1 MKIGRLIVG
10 FLKWRS
16 QRDAR
21 RRRRKFPPHGQ
32 YRERLNVPYIP
43 DINSHHQYDVIY
55 AKENRKNCCIIDI
68 HGGSYIFGDH
78 EDNYHFG
85 LKFVEKGFDFIS
97 IDYIPNDGRGSV
109 KELIQQCATCI
120 NVILSNLKQ
129 LQLTGDTF
137 ALTGDSAGG
146 HLALILSQAIENPE
160 IAANLGI
167 SFPKD
172 FKLVATLLNC
182 PVYDFVHL
190 GDGLLNNSGKK
201 RIIGPDYKNEE
212 ALKLISPNQYIDYF
226 KGPLFLSTCKQ
237 DFLLSESLK
246 LKEDMEKK
254 DNVFKFVFIDSD
266 EKHVA
271 HVHNV
276 LWPEHPRAKEVND
289 QMADFISSLL

>member
-97 IDYIPNDGRGSV
+97 IDYVPNDGRGSV
-109 KELIQQCATCI
+109 KDIIQQCATCI

-129 LQLTGDTF
+129 LQLTDDSF

-146 HLALILSQAIENPE
+146 HLALILSEAIENPE
-160 IAANLGI
+160 VAAKLGI
-167 SFPKD
+167 SFPDD

-190 GDGLLNNSGKK
+190 GDNLLNNRGKK

-212 ALKLISPNQYIDYF
+212 ALRLISPDQYISDF

>member
-1 MKIGRLIVG
+1 MKVGRLIVN

-16 QRDAR
+16 ARDAR
-21 RRRRKFPPHGQ
+21 RRRRKFPRHGQ
-32 YRERLNVPYIP
+32 YRERLNIPYIP

-78 EDNYHFG
+78 QDNYHFG

-97 IDYIPNDGRGSV
+97 IDYVPNNGKGSV
-109 KELIQQCATCI
+109 KDIIDQCATCL
-120 NVILSNLKQ
+120 NVIFSNLKH
-129 LQLTGDTF
+129 LQLSEDVF
-137 ALTGDSAGG
+137 AITGDSAGG
-146 HLALILSQAIENPE
+146 HLAFILSQAIENPE
-160 IAANLGI
+160 IAEKLGL
-167 SFPKD
+167 SFPKE
-172 FKLVATLLNC
+172 FKIVATLLNC

-190 GDGLLNNSGKK
+190 GDGMLTNSGKK
-201 RIIGPDYKNEE
+201 RIIGPSYKDEE
-212 ALKLISPNQYIDYF
+212 ALKLISPDQYIDSF

-246 LKEDMEKK
+246 LKEAMEKK
-254 DNVFKFVFIDSD
+254 DNVFKFVFVDSD

-276 LWPEHPRAKEVND
+276 LWPEHPRSIEVND
-289 QMADFISSLL
+289 QMAEFIGSLL